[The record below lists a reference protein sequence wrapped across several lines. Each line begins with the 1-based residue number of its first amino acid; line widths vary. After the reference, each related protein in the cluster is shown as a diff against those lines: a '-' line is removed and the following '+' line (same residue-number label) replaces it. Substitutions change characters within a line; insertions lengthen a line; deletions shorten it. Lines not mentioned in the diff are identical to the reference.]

1 MVGGASTPAG
11 ETRLWRPEGS
21 GAEEFGELKGKG
33 LTLSCNETGEYFE
46 SKDDVGVTTNDDV
59 QEILEVS
66 KDDVEVISSD
76 EEVQEI
82 VEISHKP
89 DSACCSWTEATKCSV
104 FEIVKPFLSEKKL

>member
-1 MVGGASTPAG
+1 M
-11 ETRLWRPEGS
+11 S
-21 GAEEFGELKGKG
+21 GRRWSRRFGEFKGKG
-33 LTLSCNETGEYFE
+33 STLSCNETGEYFE
-46 SKDDVGVTTNDDV
+46 SRDDVGVTTN
-59 QEILEVS
+59 
-66 KDDVEVISSD
+66 D